1 MTPKPKVNT
10 TDTDGDGIIDIN
22 DSQPQVPNVTVANNG
37 YIQSGPNAGQQIL
50 KPIVSNIQLP
60 GVPRGV
66 SPDEAKNWFKYLSS
80 NNKSLYDQFVA
91 NAKALGIPGDS
102 KTMQT
107 LWNDAVDWTQAIGSN
122 STSPQQYFSVINPEA
137 YQDISG
143 NKYGTTQQ
151 YQKTVTEYSP
161 STAAQNVQQTF
172 KGELG
177 REATAGEATAY
188 TQAVNKAASTSAAA
202 FSGSTTTSPGADGK
216 TISSTVGKQT
226 TGFDPTEFSKNFA
239 RSMPDYAENYAARN
253 FMSLIQQS
261 LSDPNRIGKVV

>member
-1 MTPKPKVNT
+1 MTPKPKVNND
-10 TDTDGDGIIDIN
+10 DTDGDGIIDIN
-22 DSQPQVPNVTVANNG
+22 DDQPLIPKVTVTNKG
-37 YIQSGPNAGQQIL
+37 VYQSGPNVGQPIFN
-50 KPIVSNIQLP
+50 PIVSNIQLE
-60 GVPRGV
+60 GVNRGV
-66 SPDEAKNWFKYLSS
+66 SPDEAKNWFKYLPS
-80 NNKSLYDQFVA
+80 NNKPKYDQFVA
-91 NAKALGIPGDS
+91 NAKIMGISSDN
-102 KTMQT
+102 KTIQA

-122 STSPQQYFSVINPEA
+122 STDPFEYLSVANPEF
-137 YQDISG
+137 YKDISG

-161 STAAQNVQQTF
+161 STAAQDVQQTF

-188 TQAVNKAASTSAAA
+188 TQAVNKAAPTSAAT
-202 FSGSTTTSPGADGK
+202 FSGSTTTSPGAGGK
-216 TISSTVGKQT
+216 TVSSTVGKQT
-226 TGFDPTEFSKNFA
+226 TGFDPTEFAKNFA